1 LFLVDLFCQGT
12 ERSFETIHHRGI
24 LVVLDGWAAWTKTGG
39 LQSRALALT
48 LFAIWLCLEVILV
61 RHHAF
66 WRDEVRALSLATRG
80 DLISMIESLRGEG
93 HPALWYLLIRGA
105 YFLVGSSAVLWIV
118 SVGVAS
124 AAALLLVLR
133 SPFGWPLLALFLFGR
148 VALFEYS
155 VMARNYGISM
165 LLMFLFAACYERYR
179 DRSLVLGVLLFL
191 LANTNAH
198 SALLVGAFLLFWSVD
213 VVNRQGLQWAAPL
226 KTFLLNF
233 AIASAGV
240 LAAFA
245 TIYPPSADA
254 IPIGMQAKG
263 VGLRQIALAIFE
275 PARSFGELTRVFSW
289 EAIGLGWLGNL
300 IMSLVLFGSI
310 LGLVRSPGAFV
321 AALATLIGFSL
332 FFTLVY
338 PGYYRQEALWLVFLL
353 SMYWITRERELS
365 SDQSQPVSKPII
377 WTRTVGSTL
386 MVLLVATQLLGGFR
400 AVADVVDNIPQSRSR
415 DFSYFIKDRP
425 NLRDAIIIADPDSLL
440 EALPYYIDNP
450 LYLMHEQRFGNVRT
464 FTNKVLLSVNLDDI
478 LNVAKKLNQ
487 ERGKPVVILLAHTL
501 DPGQPAKEYRESY
514 SWKFSVTPDQVRR
527 FLASTQLLVHFAPA
541 KSDESFDAYLFD
553 ES

>member
-1 LFLVDLFCQGT
+1 M
-12 ERSFETIHHRGI
+12 
-24 LVVLDGWAAWTKTGG
+24 LDGWAAWTKTGG

-105 YFLVGSSAVLWIV
+105 YFSVGSSAVLWIV

-124 AAALLLVLR
+124 AAALLLVFR

-155 VMARNYGISM
+155 VMARNYGIGM

-179 DRSLVLGVLLFL
+179 DRSVVLGVLLFL
-191 LANTNAH
+191 LANTHAL
-198 SALLVGAFLLFWSVD
+198 SALLVGAFLLFWFVD

-245 TIYPPSADA
+245 TVYPPSADA
-254 IPIGMQAKG
+254 IPIGMQQKG
-263 VGLRQIALAIFE
+263 VELTQIALAIFE
-275 PARSFGELTRVFSW
+275 PARTFGELTRVFSW

-300 IMSLVLFGSI
+300 IMSFVLFGSI
-310 LGLVRSPGAFV
+310 LGLVRSPGAFI
-321 AALATLIGFSL
+321 AALGSLIGFSL

-353 SMYWITRERELS
+353 SMYWITREREVS
-365 SDQSQPVSKPII
+365 SDQSQPVPKPIL

-400 AVADVVDNIPQSRSR
+400 AVADAAFDGLPQSRSR
-415 DFSYFIKDRP
+415 DFSNFIKDRP
-425 NLRDAIIIADPDSLL
+425 DLKDAIIIADQDSLL
-440 EALPYYIDNP
+440 EALPYYIDNS
-450 LYLMHEQRFGNVRT
+450 LYLMHEQRFGNVVT
-464 FTNKVLLSVNLDDI
+464 FTNKALISVNLDDI
-478 LNVAKKLNQ
+478 RNVAKKLNQ

-514 SWKFSVTPDQVRR
+514 SWKFAVTPEQVRR

-553 ES
+553 GS